1 MRDRRNTNLSTSSA
15 GSTLSST
22 SAPSRSSLNEKRYA
36 DLSSEE
42 DGLLPLPA
50 TKENPSRQL
59 PRRTLVL
66 RSLAALFAFVWLVHW
81 GMSCSMLVNKTSP
94 STASPA
100 HESPVTHDLPSEPTA
115 LMVVDDAGAQKWTV
129 SIPTDA
135 PFPLKPGQYQD
146 ICTQSEAL
154 SSSFSQRSRLER
166 VKDWRKKSAY
176 YRDDPAYLDVAEAQ
190 KTGVLPAAHSTT
202 NQTCKSS
209 LTFSMNTDDVS
220 FGKTLLML
228 WMSYGLAKKEGRA
241 FFIDDSQWPYGS
253 YTSYFTPLPSTG
265 CTPPPAS
272 QIVPCPHSAKHL
284 FVSAATAQWTFGPN
298 FSTEFATSRHGLQRA
313 GHHSRHR
320 IYDLART
327 GYEDLFHLFGD
338 DAEYTSQRTHELQ
351 VLSEVSGHPTIAM
364 QIRRGDLH
372 PLEYEYSRDYL
383 PLERYT
389 AAAHH
394 LQQRLSPS
402 SDIDTATSPR
412 RPKSGDQPTLLLAS
426 DDPALPTNPDLLLA
440 AAPHPILPAQNRIQL
455 ATKAALDLS
464 SPAHPIRAPGSA
476 YVKHVDENAGWD
488 GGFYPSLFNSLGGM
502 VPAAAEGGRAD
513 VSNQVMR
520 LRELIGRG
528 YLLDLAVLGSSD
540 GVVCGVGSAA
550 CRLAGVMM
558 GWEAV
563 AEGRWANVDD
573 GRGWSWDG
581 RGR

>member
-15 GSTLSST
+15 GSTLSPAS
-22 SAPSRSSLNEKRYA
+22 SAPSRSSLDEKRYA
-36 DLSSEE
+36 GPSSEE
-42 DGLLPLPA
+42 GLLPLPV
-50 TKENPSRQL
+50 TKENTSRQL

-66 RSLAALFAFVWLVHW
+66 RSLVALFALVWLVHW
-81 GMSCSMLVNKTSP
+81 GMSCSMLVNTAIS
-94 STASPA
+94 STAL
-100 HESPVTHDLPSEPTA
+100 PVQDSLATHDLPSEPTA
-115 LMVVDDAGAQKWTV
+115 LMIVDGAGAQKWTV
-129 SIPTDA
+129 SIPSDA

-146 ICTQSEAL
+146 ICTKSEAL
-154 SSSFSQRSRLER
+154 SGGFSQRSRLER

-176 YRDDPAYLDVAEAQ
+176 YRDEPAYLDIAEAQ
-190 KTGVLPAAHSTT
+190 RTGVLPAGHPAS
-202 NQTCKSS
+202 NQTCASS
-209 LTFSMNTDDVS
+209 MTFSMTSDDVS

-241 FFIDDSQWPYGS
+241 FFVDDSQWPYGS

-284 FVSAATAQWTFGPN
+284 IVSATTAQWTFGPN
-298 FSTEFATSRHGLQRA
+298 FSTEFATSRHGLVER
-313 GHHSRHR
+313 GLHHNRQRHR
-320 IYDLART
+320 IYDLVRT

-338 DAEYTSQRTHELQ
+338 DAKYTSQRTHELQ

-389 AAAHH
+389 AAAHR
-394 LQQRLSPS
+394 LQEKLASETKP
-402 SDIDTATSPR
+402 
-412 RPKSGDQPTLLLAS
+412 SGDQPTLLLAS

-440 AAPHPILPAQNRIQL
+440 ASPHPIVPAQIRIQL

-464 SPAHPIRAPGSA
+464 SPANPIRAPGSA

-488 GGFYPSLFNSLGGM
+488 GGFYPSLFNSLGGV
-502 VPAAAEGGRAD
+502 VPATQEGRAG
-513 VSNQVMR
+513 VSDHVMR

-540 GVVCGVGSAA
+540 GVVCAVGSSA
-550 CRLAGVMM
+550 CRLVGVMM

-563 AEGRWANVDD
+563 SEGRWVNVDD

-581 RGR
+581 KGR

>member
-15 GSTLSST
+15 GSTLSSP
-22 SAPSRSSLNEKRYA
+22 SVPSRSSLDEKRYA
-36 DLSSEE
+36 ASPSSE
-42 DGLLPLPA
+42 DGLLPLPV

-59 PRRTLVL
+59 PRRTLIL
-66 RSLAALFAFVWLVHW
+66 RSLTALFALVWLVHW
-81 GMSCSMLVNKTSP
+81 GMSCSMLVNETISSAAP
-94 STASPA
+94 SALDSLMA
-100 HESPVTHDLPSEPTA
+100 HDLPSEPTA
-115 LMVVDDAGAQKWTV
+115 LMVVDGAGAQKWTV
-129 SIPTDA
+129 SIPSDA

-176 YRDDPAYLDVAEAQ
+176 YREEPAYLDIAEAQ
-190 KTGVLPAAHSTT
+190 RTGVLPAAQSTT
-202 NQTCKSS
+202 NQTCSS
-209 LTFSMNTDDVS
+209 SMTFSMTPDDVS

-241 FFIDDSQWPYGS
+241 FFVDDSQWPYGS

-265 CTPPPAS
+265 CTPPPAN

-284 FVSAATAQWTFGPN
+284 IVSAATAQWTFGPN
-298 FSTEFATSRHGLQRA
+298 FAAEFATSRHGLVER
-313 GHHSRHR
+313 GLHHSRHR
-320 IYDLART
+320 IYDLVRT

-338 DAEYTSQRTHELQ
+338 DAKYSSQRTHELQ
-351 VLSEVSGHPTIAM
+351 VLSEISGHPTVAM

-389 AAAHH
+389 AAANR
-394 LQQRLSPS
+394 LQQKLTVDDKS
-402 SDIDTATSPR
+402 SFE
-412 RPKSGDQPTLLLAS
+412 PKSGDPPNLLLAS
-426 DDPALPTNPDLLLA
+426 DDPALPTHPDLLLA
-440 AAPHPILPAQNRIQL
+440 ASPHPVSPAQTRILL
-455 ATKAALDLS
+455 ATKAALDAS
-464 SPAHPIRAPGSA
+464 SPANPIRAPGSA

-488 GGFYPSLFNSLGGM
+488 GGFYPSLFSSLGGV
-502 VPAAAEGGRAD
+502 VPASQEGGRAG
-513 VSNQVMR
+513 VSDHVMR

-528 YLLDLAVLGSSD
+528 YLLDLAVLGASD
-540 GVVCGVGSAA
+540 GVVCAVGSAG
-550 CRLAGVMM
+550 CRLVAVMM

-563 AEGRWANVDD
+563 AEGRWVNVDD

-581 RGR
+581 KGR

>member
-15 GSTLSST
+15 GSTLSSA
-22 SAPSRSSLNEKRYA
+22 SVPSRSSLDEKRYA
-36 DLSSEE
+36 ASPSSE
-42 DGLLPLPA
+42 DGLLPLPV

-66 RSLAALFAFVWLVHW
+66 RSLVALFALVWLVHW
-81 GMSCSMLVNKTSP
+81 GMSCSMLVNETIS
-94 STASPA
+94 STASPVLDPLA
-100 HESPVTHDLPSEPTA
+100 THDLPSEPTA
-115 LMVVDDAGAQKWTV
+115 LMVVDGAGAQKWTV
-129 SIPTDA
+129 SIPSDA
-135 PFPLKPGQYQD
+135 PFPLKPGHYQD

-176 YRDDPAYLDVAEAQ
+176 YRDEPAYLDVAEAQ
-190 KTGVLPAAHSTT
+190 RTGVLPGSQSTS
-202 NQTCKSS
+202 NSTCASS
-209 LTFSMNTDDVS
+209 MTFSMTPDDVS

-241 FFIDDSQWPYGS
+241 FFVDDSQWPYGS
-253 YTSYFTPLPSTG
+253 YTSYFTPLPSTD
-265 CTPPPAS
+265 CTPPPTN

-284 FVSAATAQWTFGPN
+284 IVSAATTQWTFGPN
-298 FSTEFATSRHGLQRA
+298 FSAEFATSRHGLVER
-313 GHHSRHR
+313 GLHHHSRHR
-320 IYDLART
+320 IYDLVRT

-338 DAEYTSQRTHELQ
+338 DAKYSSQRTHELQ
-351 VLSEVSGHPTIAM
+351 VLSEISGHPTVAM

-389 AAAHH
+389 AAANR
-394 LQQRLSPS
+394 LQQKLAVDDKS
-402 SDIDTATSPR
+402 SFE
-412 RPKSGDQPTLLLAS
+412 PKSGDPPTLLLAS

-440 AAPHPILPAQNRIQL
+440 ASPHPISPAQTRILL
-455 ATKAALDLS
+455 ATKAALDAS
-464 SPAHPIRAPGSA
+464 SPANPIRAPGSA

-488 GGFYPSLFNSLGGM
+488 GGFYPSLFSSLGGV
-502 VPAAAEGGRAD
+502 VPASQEGGRAG
-513 VSNQVMR
+513 VSDHVMR

-528 YLLDLAVLGSSD
+528 YLLDLAVLKASD
-540 GVVCGVGSAA
+540 GVVCAVGSAG
-550 CRLAGVMM
+550 CRLVAVMM

-563 AEGRWANVDD
+563 AEGRWVNVDD

-581 RGR
+581 KGR

>member
-36 DLSSEE
+36 VEPSPE
-42 DGLLPLPA
+42 DGLLPLPV

-81 GMSCSMLVNKTSP
+81 GMSCSMLVNTTSP
-94 STASPA
+94 STASTA
-100 HESPVTHDLPSEPTA
+100 HEWLTTHDLPSEPTA
-115 LMVVDDAGAQKWTV
+115 LMVVDGAGAQKWTI
-129 SIPTDA
+129 SIPSDA

-176 YRDDPAYLDVAEAQ
+176 YRDEPSYLDVVDAQ
-190 KTGVLPAAHSTT
+190 RSGVLPKSQPTT

-209 LTFSMNTDDVS
+209 MTFSMAADDVS

-241 FFIDDSQWPYGS
+241 FFVDDSQWPYGR
-253 YTSYFTPLPSTG
+253 YTSYFTPLPVTG
-265 CTPPPAS
+265 CSPPPAS
-272 QIVPCPHSAKHL
+272 QIVPCPHSAKHII
-284 FVSAATAQWTFGPN
+284 VSAATAQWTFCPN
-298 FSTEFATSRHGLQRA
+298 FSAEFATSRHGLER
-313 GHHSRHR
+313 GLHHNRHR
-320 IYDLART
+320 IYDLVRT

-338 DAEYTSQRTHELQ
+338 DAKYTSQRTHELK

-389 AAAHH
+389 AAAHR
-394 LQQRLSPS
+394 LQQRLSL
-402 SDIDTATSPR
+402 DDTNTSP

-426 DDPALPTNPDLLLA
+426 DDPSLPKNPDLLLA
-440 AAPHPILPAQNRIQL
+440 ASPHPILPAQTRIQL
-455 ATKAALDLS
+455 ATKAALDIS
-464 SPAHPIRAPGSA
+464 SPANPIRAPGSA

-488 GGFYPSLFNSLGGM
+488 GGFYPSLFNSLGG
-502 VPAAAEGGRAD
+502 VVAPASHGSQDRAE
-513 VSNQVMR
+513 VSGQVMR
-520 LRELIGRG
+520 LRELVGRG

-540 GVVCGVGSAA
+540 GVVCAVGSAA

-581 RGR
+581 KGR